1 MAKKTNLTEIIDYTA
16 MACQQPRPVT
26 NSACQVMLEHIS
38 EHLSRGNSVRL
49 HGFGTFK
56 AVNGVVQFTPSKKI
70 MERETPDDPGWPL
83 SGWTTSKA
91 AG

>member
-1 MAKKTNLTEIIDYTA
+1 MTKRVNLTEIIDYTA
-16 MACQQPRPVT
+16 LACQQPRPVT

-38 EHLSRGNSVRL
+38 EHLSRGNTVSL

-56 AVNGVVQFTPSKKI
+56 AVDGAVQFTPSKKI
-70 MERETPDDPGWPL
+70 MERETPDDLGWPF
-83 SGWTTSKA
+83 SPWTTAKA